1 MSGAESLAMTPF
13 RSGLTLTERW
23 QSLRDRLLANASFQ
37 SWAVCFPLTRPI
49 ANRRAKALFD
59 LSAGFVYSQVLAAC
73 VKLRL
78 FEILSEGPKSLDHL
92 AERLSLSRDAAARLL
107 DAAMALRLVER
118 RRNGRFGLGALGAAT
133 LGAPGV
139 VAMIE
144 HHAMLYADLRDPVAL
159 LRGEQ
164 PDTSIGALWPYA
176 AGEHEPD
183 GERGRSLK
191 QDDIADYSTLMS
203 TSQPQVSA
211 DILAAY
217 RFDKHTCLLDLGGGD
232 GTFLRTVAKAAPNL
246 KLKLLDLPAVAERA
260 RGRFA
265 AAGLGDR
272 AEAYGGDFRTGPLPE
287 GADIISRVR
296 VIHDHDDNVALEI
309 LRTARK
315 ALPPGGT
322 LLLAEPMAGTAG
334 AETVGAY
341 FDFYLLAMGSGR
353 PRTVEELTSMLQQ
366 AGFASVR
373 LVPTRRTMLVRV
385 LIATCS

>member
-1 MSGAESLAMTPF
+1 MSGADSLAMVPF

-23 QSLRDRLLANASFQ
+23 QRLRDRLLANASFQ
-37 SWAVCFPLTRPI
+37 DWAVRFPLTRPI
-49 ANRRAKALFD
+49 AKRRAKALFD
-59 LSAGFVYSQVLAAC
+59 LSAGFVYTQVLAAC
-73 VKLRL
+73 VQLRL
-78 FEILSEGPKSLDHL
+78 FNILSEGPQSLDHL
-92 AERLSLSRDAAARLL
+92 AERVSLSRDAAARLL
-107 DAAMALRLVER
+107 DAAVALRLVER
-118 RRNGRFGLGALGAAT
+118 RRNGQFGLGALGAAT

-139 VAMIE
+139 VAMVE

-164 PDTSIGALWPYA
+164 PETSIGNLWPYA
-176 AGEHEPD
+176 AGEHEPG

-191 QDDIADYSTLMS
+191 ADDVADYSTLMS
-203 TSQPQVSA
+203 SSQPQVSA

-217 RFDKHTCLLDLGGGD
+217 RFDKHRCLLDLGGGD
-232 GTFLRTVAKAAPNL
+232 GTFLRAVAKAAPNL

-260 RGRFA
+260 RARFA

-272 AEAYGGDFRTGPLPE
+272 AEAHGGDFRAGPLPK
-287 GADIISRVR
+287 GADIISLVR
-296 VIHDHDDNVALEI
+296 VIHDHDDDVALDI

-334 AETVGAY
+334 AETIGAY

-353 PRTVEELTSMLQQ
+353 PRTVEELTDMLRQ
-366 AGFASVR
+366 AGFNGVR

-385 LIATCS
+385 LVATCS

>member
-1 MSGAESLAMTPF
+1 MSGAKSLAMAPF
-13 RSGLTLTERW
+13 RSSLTLTERW
-23 QSLRDRLLANASFQ
+23 QRLRDRLLANASFQ
-37 SWAVCFPLTRPI
+37 DWAVRFPLTRPI

-59 LSAGFVYSQVLAAC
+59 LCAGFVYSQTLAAC

-107 DAAMALRLVER
+107 DAAIALRLVER
-118 RRNGRFGLGALGAAT
+118 RRNGQFGLGALGAAT

-144 HHAMLYADLRDPVAL
+144 HHAMFYADLRDPVAL

-164 PDTSIGALWPYA
+164 PDTGIGALWPYA
-176 AGEHEPD
+176 AGEHESD
-183 GERGRSLK
+183 GARGRSLK
-191 QDDIADYSTLMS
+191 QDDIADYSTLMA

-232 GTFLRTVAKAAPNL
+232 GTLLRAVAKAAPNL

-260 RGRFA
+260 NARFA

-272 AEAYGGDFRTGPLPE
+272 AKAYGGDFRTGPLPE
-287 GADIISRVR
+287 GADIISLVR
-296 VIHDHDDNVALEI
+296 VIHDHDDDVVMDI

-322 LLLAEPMAGTAG
+322 LLLAEPMAGTTG
-334 AETVGAY
+334 AETVGRISTFTCWPWVA
-341 FDFYLLAMGSGR
+341 AGR
-353 PRTVEELTSMLQQ
+353 GPSRN
-366 AGFASVR
+366 
-373 LVPTRRTMLVRV
+373 
-385 LIATCS
+385 

>member
-1 MSGAESLAMTPF
+1 MSGAEGLAMAPLQ
-13 RSGLTLTERW
+13 SGLTLTERW
-23 QSLRDRLLANASFQ
+23 HSLRDRLLANASFQ
-37 SWAVCFPLTRPI
+37 SWAVRFPLTRPI
-49 ANRRAKALFD
+49 ANRRARALFD
-59 LSAGFVYSQVLAAC
+59 LCAGFVFSQVLAAC

-78 FEILSEGPKSLDHL
+78 FNILSEGPKSLDHL
-92 AERLSLSRDAAARLL
+92 AERLSLTRDATARLL
-107 DAAMALRLVER
+107 DAAVALRLVER

-139 VAMIE
+139 VAMVE

-164 PDTSIGALWPYA
+164 PETSIGNLWPYA
-176 AGEHEPD
+176 AGEHEPG

-191 QDDIADYSTLMS
+191 PDDVADYSKLMA

-217 RFDKHTCLLDLGGGD
+217 RLDRHKCLLDLGGGD
-232 GTFLRTVAKAAPNL
+232 GTFLTTVAKAAPDL

-260 RGRFA
+260 RARFA
-265 AAGLGDR
+265 AAGLSDR
-272 AEAYGGDFRTGPLPE
+272 AEAYGGDFRVGPLPE
-287 GADIISRVR
+287 GADIISLVR
-296 VIHDHDDNVALEI
+296 VIHDHDDDVAMDI

-322 LLLAEPMAGTAG
+322 LLLAEPMAGTTG

-353 PRTVEELTSMLQQ
+353 PRTVEELTSMLTQ
-366 AGFASVR
+366 AGFATVK

-385 LIATCS
+385 LLATCS